1 MIGLRVPSQ
10 IPSARYSDTMKMV
23 TLRLPDTL
31 HAELKELSEQE
42 NRSLHGEIVYCLKRA
57 VASEK
62 QTSNNNN
69 KESNDAQG
77 QRSQTNR

>member
-1 MIGLRVPSQ
+1 MGSRATVQ
-10 IPSARYSDTMKMV
+10 ILTTGYSDAMKMV

-62 QTSNNNN
+62 QTSLNN
-69 KESNDAQG
+69 KELNDAQG